1 MNEIAQ
7 HAVDAVSAG
16 STYVLLGLG
25 LTLIFSVMGLI
36 NFAYGTLIVWGGYTI
51 AELTAHGVGM
61 LPSLLA
67 MGVVVIV
74 LSVAMAQIAFRPF
87 RNAPPATLLLTS
99 FGVLL
104 VMQAIA
110 ITAFGDTSSV
120 LVPTP
125 EFLGQGFSVGS
136 VRITWLAVA
145 NVVGMLVVLGF
156 LETLLNRSRLGLQ
169 LRAVAEDGDV
179 AQLMGVRSDRVLL
192 AAFAISGIAT
202 AVAAFLWLAKTGTV
216 SPRADLA
223 PTLKAFIVVVIG
235 GLGTVRGAVVGGLL
249 LGLFETLLVAYLPE
263 SLTNYQLTFVFAI
276 LTVILIFRPQGLLGR
291 QVEISK

>member
-1 MNEIAQ
+1 MTDLAQ
-7 HAVDAVSAG
+7 YTVDAVSAG

-25 LTLIFSVMGLI
+25 LTLVFSVMGLI

-51 AELTAHGVGM
+51 AELSAHGVGM
-61 LPSLLA
+61 VPSLIA
-67 MGVVVIV
+67 MVLVVIV
-74 LSVAMAQIAFRPF
+74 LSVAMAQVAFRPF

-110 ITAFGDTSSV
+110 ITAFGDTSLV

-125 EFLGQGFSVGS
+125 EFLSQGFSVGS
-136 VRITWLAVA
+136 VRVTWLAVA
-145 NVVGMLVVLGF
+145 NVIGMLSVLAG
-156 LETLLNRSRLGLQ
+156 LELILTKSRLGLQ
-169 LRAVAEDGDV
+169 LRAVAEDSDV
-179 AQLMGVRSDRVLL
+179 AQLLGVRSDRVLL
-192 AAFAISGIAT
+192 VAFAISGVAT

-235 GLGTVRGAVVGGLL
+235 GLGTIRGAVVGGLL
-249 LGLFETLLVAYLPE
+249 LGVFETLLTAYLPE
-263 SLTNYQLTFVFAI
+263 SLTNYQLTFVFVI
-276 LTVILIFRPQGLLGR
+276 LTVILVFRPQGLLGR